1 MLPRWMQHYMSVG
14 SDSEK
19 DCRAPAVL
27 VLGTV
32 DPVAQGLVDQT
43 LPAAEVLSVHDA
55 NLAERIGA
63 TQATTLVFL
72 HPAHALAPDALLCGS
87 RALDGGSAAAVIARA
102 EGLDDQGIPIETT
115 PGWQDEVDF
124 LAGWARGI
132 PFAAA
137 QAFVCRDRVQ
147 SVLRKDAGMSPEEV
161 IASVVTS
168 YTTVFLDEVLV
179 RCSGGLPVAAFPDA
193 VFRGNLLETLCF
205 RLGGGRWAN
214 CAARAQVR
222 REFAEARASG
232 DPVAPLVMELRQA
245 ADLLTG
251 QPTVFSGSETVRSFS
266 STPAPA
272 LPLLP
277 APVAEGWDAG
287 RWMVAGEQAALVA
300 RRARASSLARVE
312 EAGVAL
318 EAQSRWLAGRAR
330 GEGCPA
336 EDPGAIESRIAAAL
350 PPREQGERSLCVAL
364 EVPALSHGGL
374 ENVVASLARNLRSAG
389 FRTLV
394 ICDDRGGAL
403 AEELAA
409 DGIDVFVLGEPD
421 REGELAVL
429 LSDQQVDVLS
439 AHYSWLGIPAAAAQD
454 IPVVMTVHNEYGW
467 MGAGAQEAVR
477 ALDPLVHGY
486 VAVSQTVADFHAARF
501 SIDPGRIAVV
511 RNAVHRLGEA
521 PSPLGR
527 QEARGRLGLSS
538 EAFTLLLVGRI
549 DPVKGQI
556 LLADAVAHC
565 AGRGLVCEVLLAGGI
580 ADPIY
585 AAQLEHRLAELSLTA
600 HFRILGERLDVPDL
614 LAAADLFVQPS
625 MFEGLSLAAVE
636 ALQAGVPAVLAPT
649 GDATFLLGEGREP
662 RAGIV
667 YERPPHDPRGTF
679 SEIQFRAAA
688 QPAAAE
694 VQALA
699 AAIREAAEN
708 IEDLRVGA
716 RRRAE
721 TLRASLAT
729 ERMVSEH
736 AACLRAAVAASSV
749 LNLEEFERRL
759 LAEHGVLAAEI
770 RKARESLPA
779 SGGLWEGIRRRF
791 KQVF

>member
-1 MLPRWMQHYMSVG
+1 MQHCRSVG
-14 SDSEK
+14 SDIEK

-27 VLGTV
+27 VLGKV

-43 LPAAEVLSVHDA
+43 LTAGEVLSVHDED
-55 NLAERIGA
+55 LAGRIGA

-72 HPAHALAPDALLCGS
+72 HPAHALAPDALARGS
-87 RALDGGSAAAVIARA
+87 RALDGGGAAAVIARA

-124 LAGWARGI
+124 LAGWAGGT
-132 PFAAA
+132 PFAVA

-147 SVLRKDAGMSPEEV
+147 SVLRRDAARSPEEV
-161 IASVVTS
+161 IASVVSS
-168 YTTVFLDEVLV
+168 YPTVFLDEVLV
-179 RCSGGLPVAAFPDA
+179 RCRGGLPVAPFPDA

-205 RLGGGRWAN
+205 RLGGGRWAD
-214 CAARAQVR
+214 CSARAQVR
-222 REFAEARASG
+222 REFADARASG
-232 DPVAPLVMELRQA
+232 DPAAPLVTELRQA

-251 QPTVFSGSETVRSFS
+251 EAPAVSCSGTVRSFS
-266 STPAPA
+266 SIPAPT

-277 APVAEGWDAG
+277 VPVAEGWDAG
-287 RWMVAGEQAALVA
+287 PPIVAGEQAAFVA
-300 RRARASSLARVE
+300 RQARARSLARVG

-318 EAQSRWLAGRAR
+318 EAQRRWLAGWAQ
-330 GEGCPA
+330 GAGCPA
-336 EDPGAIESRIAAAL
+336 EDPGAIESRMAGGVSPGDQSAT
-350 PPREQGERSLCVAL
+350 SLCVAL
-364 EVPALSHGGL
+364 EVPALPRGGL
-374 ENVVASLARNLRSAG
+374 ENVVASLARDLRSAG

-394 ICDDRGGAL
+394 ICDERGGAL

-409 DGIDVFVLGEPD
+409 DGIEVFVLGETD

-429 LSDQQVDVLS
+429 LSDQQVDVVS

-454 IPVVMTVHNEYGW
+454 IPVVMTLHNEYGW
-467 MGAGAQEAVR
+467 MGAGAQEVVR

-486 VAVSQTVADFHAARF
+486 VAVSRSVADYHAARF
-501 SIDPGRIAVV
+501 SIDPRRIAVV
-511 RNAVHRLGEA
+511 RNGVHRLGPA
-521 PSPLGR
+521 PSPLSQ
-527 QEARGRLGLSS
+527 QEARARLGLAPD
-538 EAFTLLLVGRI
+538 AFTLVLVGRI

-556 LLADAVAHC
+556 LLAEAVAHC
-565 AGRGLVCEVLLAGGI
+565 AGEGLVCEVLLAGGI

-585 AAQLEHRLAELSLTA
+585 AAQLQHRLAALSLTA
-600 HFRILGERLDVPDL
+600 HFRMLGERSDVPDL

-649 GDATFLLGEGREP
+649 GDARFLLGEDPEL

-667 YERPPHDPRGTF
+667 YERPPNDPQGTF

-699 AAIREAAEN
+699 AAIRKAAED

-716 RRRAE
+716 RQRAN
-721 TLRASLAT
+721 TLRELLAT
-729 ERMVSEH
+729 DRMVSEH
-736 AACLRAAVAASSV
+736 AAFLRAAVAAGSAM
-749 LNLEEFERRL
+749 NLEEFERRL
-759 LAEHGVLAAEI
+759 LAEQRALAVEI
-770 RKARESLPA
+770 QEACEVRPA
-779 SGGLWEGIRRRF
+779 SRGLWGGIRRRF
-791 KQVF
+791 REFF

>member
-1 MLPRWMQHYMSVG
+1 MQHCRSVG

-43 LPAAEVLSVHDA
+43 LPAAEVFSVHDGD
-55 NLAERIGA
+55 LADRIGA
-63 TQATTLVFL
+63 TRATTIVFL
-72 HPAHALAPDALLCGS
+72 HPACALAPDALLCGS
-87 RALDGGSAAAVIARA
+87 RALDGGSAAAVIVRA

-115 PGWQDEVDF
+115 PRWQDEVDF
-124 LAGWARGI
+124 LAGWAGGT
-132 PFAAA
+132 PFAVA
-137 QAFVCRDRVQ
+137 QAFVCRERVQ
-147 SVLRKDAGMSPEEV
+147 SVLCRDAAMSPEEV

-168 YTTVFLDEVLV
+168 YPTVFLDEVLV
-179 RCSGGLPVAAFPDA
+179 RCRGGLLGAAFPDA

-205 RLGGGRWAN
+205 RLGGGRWAA
-214 CAARAQVR
+214 CSARAQVR
-222 REFAEARASG
+222 REFADARATG
-232 DPVAPLVMELRQA
+232 DPAAPLVTELRQA

-251 QPTVFSGSETVRSFS
+251 EASAVSGSEMVRSFS
-266 STPAPA
+266 SIPAPT

-287 RWMVAGEQAALVA
+287 PPMVAGEQSVRVA
-300 RRARASSLARVE
+300 RHARASSLARVR

-318 EAQSRWLAGRAR
+318 EAQCRWLAGWAQ
-330 GEGCPA
+330 GEGRPT
-336 EDPGAIESRIAAAL
+336 EDPSAIESRIARAVS
-350 PPREQGERSLCVAL
+350 PGEQSATSLCVAL
-364 EVPALSHGGL
+364 EVPALPRGGL
-374 ENVVASLARNLRSAG
+374 ENVVASLARDLRSAG

-394 ICDDRGGAL
+394 ICDERGGAL

-409 DGIDVFVLGEPD
+409 EGIEVFVLGELD

-486 VAVSQTVADFHAARF
+486 VAVSRTVADFHAARF
-501 SIDPGRIAVV
+501 SIDPGRIAIV

-521 PSPLGR
+521 PSPHGR
-527 QEARGRLGLSS
+527 QEARARLGLAPD
-538 EAFTLLLVGRI
+538 AFTLVLVGRI

-556 LLADAVAHC
+556 LLAEAVAHC
-565 AGRGLVCEVLLAGGI
+565 AGQGLVCEVLLAGGI
-580 ADPIY
+580 ADSIY
-585 AAQLEHRLAELSLTA
+585 AAQLQKRLAELSLTA
-600 HFRILGERLDVPDL
+600 HFRILGERSDVPDL

-636 ALQAGVPAVLAPT
+636 ALQAGLPAVLAPT
-649 GDATFLLGEGREP
+649 GDARFLLGEDPER

-667 YERPPHDPRGTF
+667 YERPPNDPRGTF
-679 SEIQFRAAA
+679 PEIQFRAAA
-688 QPAAAE
+688 QPAADE
-694 VQALA
+694 VESLA

-708 IEDLRVGA
+708 IEDLRVFA
-716 RRRAE
+716 RERAN
-721 TLRASLAT
+721 TLRELLAT
-729 ERMVSEH
+729 DRMVSEH
-736 AACLRAAVAASSV
+736 AAFLRAAVAAGSV
-749 LNLEEFERRL
+749 MNLEEFERRL
-759 LAEHGVLAAEI
+759 LAEQGTLAVEI
-770 RKARESLPA
+770 QEACEVRPE
-779 SGGLWEGIRRRF
+779 SGGFWEGLRRRF
-791 KQVF
+791 SEFF